1 MTGNAVISERA
12 VMARRLNREGLS
24 TTAIAG
30 MMGLNLAQ
38 HDGASARKQVIR
50 WITPLTDIGASRLI
64 KRLAGEGKSQREV
77 RRLTG
82 VGYVRFTRLVQAMP
96 DLKWADPQPV
106 QPKPDLTEQILALA
120 ESDLSMRQAAKVMGI
135 NREKFRLLVAAMPN
149 NPWGPREVASIWEEM
164 SGETV
169 VQTAKR
175 MARDHTVAEVARAV
189 GYADCAG
196 LKKHLRVSGVEI
208 TFRKRPR

>member
-1 MTGNAVISERA
+1 MSSNAVISERA
-12 VMARRLNREGLS
+12 VMARRLSREGLG

-30 MMGLNLAQ
+30 MVGLDLRA

-50 WITPLTDIGASRLI
+50 WLTPLTDLGASRLI
-64 KRLAGEGKSQREV
+64 KRLAGQGKSQRQV

-82 VGYVRFTRLVQAMP
+82 LGYVRFKRLVEAMP
-96 DLKWADPQPV
+96 GLQWADPQPP
-106 QPKPDLTEQILALA
+106 QPQLDLTEQILALA
-120 ESDLSMRQAAKVMGI
+120 EQDLSMRQAAKVMGI
-135 NREKFRLLVAAMPN
+135 NREKFRLLVAGMEN
-149 NPWGPREVASIWEEM
+149 NPWGPREVAALWEEI

-169 VQTAKR
+169 VQTAQR

-196 LKKHLRVSGVEI
+196 LKKHLRVAGVEI
-208 TFRKRPR
+208 AFRKRAR